1 MKINGLSFGINVV
14 ASGVKVSSV
23 ITEPVL
29 VASSTKGNFN
39 ISGVVSKALGLL
51 PGDNIM
57 FANDAADVEKAVM
70 NRVDAV
76 VEFAQNNGF
85 DLDTPEGTSACI
97 AAITTWYI
105 AKGVPMFKKT
115 GEPIM
120 VNVRLTKEEK
130 QKYFDEHVD
139 DVIKNNREKLI
150 AAYQLA
156 ETATDEEIKAA
167 FKVDDMPAP
176 QIQSVSGC
184 KLAASGAATGTGLK
198 LSFSDTNNWEQLKAD
213 IDDKTA
219 MKRTFDVDIKNPITS
234 KYNNGKEDVDVVFY
248 ALGEYKD
255 EIPSRTGKKSDAD
268 DTKSDAEDAE

>member
-14 ASGVKVSSV
+14 ASGVKVSSI

-29 VASSTKGNFN
+29 VASSTKGSFS
-39 ISGVVSKALGLL
+39 ISGVVSKTLGLV

-57 FANDAADVEKAVM
+57 FANDATDVEKAVM

-85 DLDTPEGTSACI
+85 DLDTPEGTAGCV
-97 AAITTWYI
+97 AAATTWYI

-120 VNVRLTKEEK
+120 VNVRLTKDEK
-130 QKYFDEHVD
+130 KKFFDENVD
-139 DVIKNNREKLI
+139 DVIKNNRDKLI
-150 AAYQLA
+150 AAYNLA
-156 ETATDEEIKAA
+156 ETATDDEIKAV
-167 FKVDDMPAP
+167 FKIDDMPTP

-184 KLAASGAATGTGLK
+184 KLAATGSATGVGLK
-198 LSFSDTNNWEQLKAD
+198 LSFSDTNNWEQLKSD
-213 IDDKTA
+213 MEDKTA
-219 MKRTFDVDIKNPITS
+219 MKRSFDVDIKNPITS
-234 KYNNGKEDVDVVFY
+234 KFNNGKEDVDVVFY

-255 EIPSRTGKKSDAD
+255 EIPSRVGKKNEDAD
-268 DTKSDAEDAE
+268 NADNAE

>member
-23 ITEPVL
+23 VTEPVL
-29 VASSTKGNFN
+29 VASSTKGSFN

-57 FANDAADVEKAVM
+57 FANDAADVEKAVI

-85 DLDTPEGTSACI
+85 DLDTPEGTSACV

-105 AKGVPMFKKT
+105 AKGVPMFKKS

-120 VNVRLTKEEK
+120 VNVRLTKDEK
-130 QKYFDEHVD
+130 KKYFDEHVD
-139 DVIKNNREKLI
+139 EVIKNNRDKLI
-150 AAYQLA
+150 AAYELA
-156 ETATDEEIKAA
+156 ETATDEEIKAV
-167 FKVDDMPAP
+167 FKVDDMPSP

-184 KLAASGAATGTGLK
+184 KLAANGSATGTGLK

-213 IDDKTA
+213 MEDKTA
-219 MKRTFDVDIKNPITS
+219 LKRVFSVDIKNGET
-234 KYNNGKEDVDVVFY
+234 GKFNDGHKIVDVIY
-248 ALGEYKD
+248 YPLGEYTD
-255 EIPSRTGKKSDAD
+255 EKPSRVAANKA
-268 DTKSDAEDAE
+268 AEDAE

>member
-85 DLDTPEGTSACI
+85 DLDTPEGTSACV

-255 EIPSRTGKKSDAD
+255 ELPSRTGKKSNAD